1 MKDLPKSQR
10 SAGRIGGIA
19 GRLCVA
25 FAGSLVVTNVTS
37 VAVAAAAV
45 QKRLVRFKRL
55 ERHELAARQTVARRT
70 AARRT
75 AAHRT
80 AARRRRRGVFPTS
93 GNRNERDFTRVRRTH
108 GVNAWLG
115 CTTAV

>member
-55 ERHELAARQTVARRT
+55 ERHELAAR
-70 AARRT
+70 
-75 AAHRT
+75 RT